1 MYGVLKQERG
11 NKMPKRFKE
20 YLESLTKED
29 SKELFEWIENTYA
42 TELSGQMMD
51 ILQGNI
57 E

>member
-1 MYGVLKQERG
+1 
-11 NKMPKRFKE
+11 MPKRFKE